1 MDHGL
6 TRQNALRAS
15 VAKVKNQGVT
25 ETRGTPGS
33 WASVALRPV
42 SGGPEPWLPRV
53 SSGAGERPGQ
63 LKIHNMCDHH
73 D

>member
-42 SGGPEPWLPRV
+42 SG
-53 SSGAGERPGQ
+53 SSLRSSLGFPP
-63 LKIHNMCDHH
+63 
-73 D
+73 